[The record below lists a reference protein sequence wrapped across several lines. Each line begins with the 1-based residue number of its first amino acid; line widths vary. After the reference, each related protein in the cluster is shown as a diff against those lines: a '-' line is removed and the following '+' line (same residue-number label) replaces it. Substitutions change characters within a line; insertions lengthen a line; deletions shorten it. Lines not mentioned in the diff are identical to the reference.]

1 MRKFTVVLIASVG
14 FSCTWQTRSQEP
26 PLRPGPSS
34 PIKVGH
40 GSGHILLA
48 DIDRDGHLDLVT
60 QHLLRSSVAILS
72 GDGTGQFA
80 SFAGAPMRLDYQ
92 PGNLTLGDVNHDG
105 ILDLGVTSR
114 DEGSEF
120 VHVLVGN
127 GRGGFR
133 PVSGSPFTASASAKT
148 YKPSLHF
155 VDVNE
160 DGNLDIVTANGRRNT
175 IEILFGDGRGRFA
188 LPSLVKLEPGSNFYS
203 SALGDLDGDGH
214 LDVVIASSD
223 PGVEPSRLAILRG
236 DGKGGFT
243 DAHGSGLSVPSAARV
258 GALVD
263 TNRDHRPDIVL
274 NHEAGLSVL
283 LNQGRCRFT
292 PAIGSPFSLGMR
304 AYAVAVADLD
314 RDKHADLVVP
324 TVDHVA
330 PYRSRVALLLGDGH
344 GFTPAPG
351 SPFPA
356 GHGAYNVAVGDV
368 NEDGKLDVAVSS
380 FEGDGVTILLGR

>member
-1 MRKFTVVLIASVG
+1 MWKLTVVLIASVG
-14 FSCTWQTRSQEP
+14 FSCTWQARSQEP

-34 PIKVGH
+34 PIRVGH

-60 QHLLRSSVAILS
+60 QHLLSSSVSILS
-72 GDGTGQFA
+72 GDGTGHFA
-80 SFAGAPMRLDYQ
+80 SFEGAPMRLGYQ

-105 ILDLGVTSR
+105 ILDLGITSR
-114 DEGSEF
+114 DAGSEY
-120 VHVLVGN
+120 VHVLLGN
-127 GRGGFR
+127 GRGGFH
-133 PVSGSPFTASASAKT
+133 PLSGSPFTASASAKT

-175 IEILFGDGRGRFA
+175 IEVLFGDGRGRFSR
-188 LPSLVKLEPGSNFYS
+188 PSLVKLEPGSNFHS
-203 SALGDLDGDGH
+203 FALGDLDGDGH
-214 LDVVIASSD
+214 LDVAIASSG
-223 PGVEPSRLAILRG
+223 PGVEPGRLAIRRG
-236 DGKGGFT
+236 DGTGGFT
-243 DAHGSGLSVPSAARV
+243 DHHGSRLSVPSDARI
-258 GALVD
+258 GGLVD
-263 TNRDHRPDIVL
+263 TNGDRRPDIVL
-274 NHEAGLSVL
+274 NHGAELSVL

-292 PAIGSPFSLGMR
+292 PATPSPLPLGMR
-304 AYAVAVADLD
+304 AYAVAVADID

-356 GHGAYNVAVGDV
+356 EPGAYNVAVGDV
-368 NEDGKLDVAVSS
+368 NGDGKLDVAASS